1 VEGKR
6 FGARWSLARTPPNDH
21 VRPRPPIVNWVYQTF
36 RAHSHPRAAAPA
48 RSLTPQLRIACS
60 TTARPAIPISHRFPP
75 SRGVYMFVI
84 EPTCAR
90 VDLCECSRMFADAG
104 LSGCQSGF
112 GVKKRGAVPRV
123 HLRGSGDRD
132 IEQVVRF
139 DRHSGSRVHLHFVRA
154 LRWGAR
160 LPQELRVQCLRSGC
174 LVLLVRQASGMYS
187 PRPFVHHKSSRCS
200 QQISARGVVV

>member
-1 VEGKR
+1 MEERR
-6 FGARWSLARTPPNDH
+6 FGARWSLTRTPPNNH
-21 VRPRPPIVNWVYQTF
+21 VRPRLPIVNWVYQTF
-36 RAHSHPRAAAPA
+36 RAHYHPRAAAPA

-104 LSGCQSGF
+104 LSGGQSGF
-112 GVKKRGAVPRV
+112 GAKRRGAVPHI

-132 IEQVVRF
+132 IEQVVGRF
-139 DRHSGSRVHLHFVRA
+139 LTCRSQNPESRGINSARIPFRTQSHPCSHRH
-154 LRWGAR
+154 
-160 LPQELRVQCLRSGC
+160 
-174 LVLLVRQASGMYS
+174 
-187 PRPFVHHKSSRCS
+187 RCS
-200 QQISARGVVV
+200 YHCTRP